1 MGLESKPHYMTT
13 NYTKKFDMLLV
24 IPLALYIL
32 LIVGIILSAF
42 IKITPE
48 AVTSVFKNP
57 AIWDSAVRSFI
68 TSLTSTALALV
79 VAIPAGYILSRRR
92 FYGHDVF
99 DSILDLPIVMP
110 PLVIGLCILLFF
122 SGTNIGRFLDRGLS
136 TMLAD
141 TIGWKSN
148 SAGFFIFNVG
158 GIVVVQFVVGCAFAI
173 RVIKSAFDELDS
185 RYEDVAMTL
194 GATPWQSFRKIS
206 LPNALPGIMA
216 AAVISWARIFGVF
229 GPIHLL
235 CGTMRYK
242 TEILPTTIYLEYSVG
257 NLDGALV
264 VSVFMIIISMI
275 TLFIFKKFG
284 GKMY

>member
-1 MGLESKPHYMTT
+1 MTT
-13 NYTKKFDMLLV
+13 NYTKKFDILLA
-24 IPLALYIL
+24 IPLAFYVIL
-32 LIVGIILSAF
+32 IIGLILSAF

-48 AVTSVFKNP
+48 AALAVFKNS
-57 AIWDSAVRSFI
+57 AIWDSALRSFV
-68 TSLTSTALALV
+68 TSLISTGFALA
-79 VAIPAGYILSRRR
+79 VAVPAGYFLSRRR
-92 FYGHDVF
+92 FFGHNFF
-99 DSILDLPIVMP
+99 DSTLDLPIVMP

-141 TIGWKSN
+141 IVGWKTN

-158 GIVVVQFVVGCAFAI
+158 GIVVVQFVVGCAFAV
-173 RVIKSAFDELDS
+173 RVIKSGFDELDS
-185 RYEDVAMTL
+185 RYEDVAMSL
-194 GATPWQSFRKIS
+194 GATPWQSFRKIA
-206 LPNALPGIMA
+206 LPNAFPAILA
-216 AAVISWARIFGVF
+216 AAVISWARIFGLF

-257 NLDGALV
+257 NLDGALI
-264 VSVFMIIISMI
+264 VSVFMILISMI
-275 TLFIFKKFG
+275 TLFAFRKLG